1 MRRRL
6 RVLAIGSA
14 VAILAVLTAACG
26 APKSS
31 GFSPIA
37 LGNLPDGL
45 TETTTT
51 TTTLPPTTSSTI
63 EPISTTTSPEPVP
76 TTTPTEAVNLF
87 FIAGQQLASQQ
98 QLTDFPAQ
106 PSAVLNLLAQ
116 GPVNPVGGQR
126 TAIPQDANIT
136 TSVYRGVLTINLP
149 ADFFDVVGANDPGDE
164 RLAVGQMVLT
174 LTQLSG
180 SSLVRFTLNDEPI
193 AVPLG
198 TGLQSEPGATL
209 AKEDYEVLAGN
220 APPPTTTT
228 TTTVPVEP
236 PATDPTAE
244 PTTAVTG

>member
-1 MRRRL
+1 MRYR
-6 RVLAIGSA
+6 
-14 VAILAVLTAACG
+14 ILAMIAAIPALALAAGACG

-51 TTTLPPTTSSTI
+51 TTTMPPTTSSTV
-63 EPISTTTSPEPVP
+63 EPIITTTLVPVP
-76 TTTPTEAVNLF
+76 TTIPTESVTLY

-98 QLTDFPAQ
+98 QLTDLPIQ
-106 PSAVLNLLAQ
+106 TSAVLNLLAQ
-116 GPVNPVGGQR
+116 GPINPVGGQR
-126 TAIPQDANIT
+126 TAIPKNANIL

-149 ADFFDVVGANDPGDE
+149 ANFFDLVGANDAGDE
-164 RLAVGQMVLT
+164 RLAVGQLVLT

-180 SSLVRFTLNDEPI
+180 SSLVRFTLNGQPI

-198 TGLQSEPGATL
+198 TGIQSEPGAML

-228 TTTVPVEP
+228 T
-236 PATDPTAE
+236 
-244 PTTAVTG
+244 PTTISDAPSSLPPEPAPPFTG

>member
-1 MRRRL
+1 MRRRMFAL
-6 RVLAIGSA
+6 GSV
-14 VAILAVLTAACG
+14 VAILALLMAACG

-45 TETTTT
+45 IETTTT
-51 TTTLPPTTSSTI
+51 TTTTMPPTTSSTI
-63 EPISTTTSPEPVP
+63 EPISTTTAPEPVP

-126 TAIPQDANIT
+126 TAIPKDANIT

-149 ADFFDVVGANDPGDE
+149 ADFFDLVGANDPGDE

-198 TGLQSEPGATL
+198 TGLQSDPGATL
-209 AKEDYEVLAGN
+209 AKEDYAVLAGS

-228 TTTVPVEP
+228 AVVVP
-236 PATDPTAE
+236 PASDPAVE
-244 PTTAVTG
+244 STTAVTG